1 MIEVPCGKVQ
11 GHGEYCSHD
20 RMCEICRE
28 LIRCNATFVY
38 KDKPKLMSADDV
50 YKKWGIGGLMG
61 YCALKPETCEVIKFE
76 ESET

>member
-28 LIRCNATFVY
+28 LIRCNATVVY
-38 KDKPKLMSADDV
+38 KDKPNVMSADDV
-50 YKKWGIGGLMG
+50 FKKWGIAGLIG
-61 YCALKPETCEVIKFE
+61 VGAWKLAEFEPIKFE
-76 ESET
+76 EDK